1 MTTTYEGI
9 PELPER
15 LMGADVVLIGRVE
28 KLADVEMHT
37 VEEAPEVHSLFSV
50 TVERVLEGE
59 LDRDDI
65 TVRVVGGTAQNVE
78 TSWTVELPEG
88 ERVLFLLSRDV
99 GPGRS
104 PGAYVPYFAGCYR
117 VTDDVARLPE
127 GRTPLTKI
135 RSLLA
140 SKRRE
145 RQRELASLEELE
157 PANLRRR
164 PYEPVAEMPEELR
177 HGAEATKPDEG
188 PEGEKPSRPRS
199 RRGRSSSAR

>member
-9 PELPER
+9 PELAER
-15 LMGADVVLIGRVE
+15 LTGAALILIGRVE

-37 VEEAPEVHSLFSV
+37 VDEAPEVHSLFSIA
-50 TVERVLEGE
+50 VERVLEGE
-59 LDRDDI
+59 LDLDEI
-65 TVRVVGGTAQNVE
+65 MVRVVGGSAENVQ

-88 ERVLFLLSRDV
+88 ERMLFLLSPDV
-99 GPGRS
+99 GPGRP

-117 VTDDVARLPE
+117 VADEVAALPE

-145 RQRELASLEELE
+145 RKREQAALEELE

-164 PYEPVAEMPEELR
+164 PYEPIAEMPEELR
-177 HGAEATKPDEG
+177 RGAEEAKPDEG
-188 PEGEKPSRPRS
+188 PEEQKPSGRGS
-199 RRGRSSSAR
+199 RRGRSSPAG